1 MNLLRIWKKND
12 RFAALQ
18 SYSLRRF
25 VCILLLL
32 IIALQSFNK
41 VGIILAF
48 KVNQDY
54 IAKALCENKDKP
66 QMHCNGRCVLA
77 KKLKQ
82 AEQNEEKQRAQSQE
96 KANVLFFCK
105 MNRLKVEECLL
116 SLQRRDFNSFYLRFK
131 PSSFSNDIFKP
142 PQLLRV

>member
-1 MNLLRIWKKND
+1 M
-12 RFAALQ
+12 
-18 SYSLRRF
+18 
-25 VCILLLL
+25 
-32 IIALQSFNK
+32 
-41 VGIILAF
+41 LAF
-48 KVNQDY
+48 KLNQDY
-54 IAKALCENKDKP
+54 IANALCENKDKP

-105 MNRLKVEECLL
+105 MNRVKVEECLL
-116 SLQRRDFNSFYLRFK
+116 SLQNSVFNSFYLHFK

-142 PQLLRV
+142 PQFRTV